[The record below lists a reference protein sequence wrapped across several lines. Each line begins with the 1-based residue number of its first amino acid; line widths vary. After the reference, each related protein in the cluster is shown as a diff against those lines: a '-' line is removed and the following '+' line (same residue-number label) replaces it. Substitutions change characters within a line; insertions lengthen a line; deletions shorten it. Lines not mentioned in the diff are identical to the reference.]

1 MAGAKTDVPENGEYW
16 AICKENNPLS
26 AAANG
31 HSQVFPRA
39 EVTVKDGWATFH
51 RDGKEIWNC
60 NARYAAANF
69 VLQKAQEA
77 QGV

>member
-1 MAGAKTDVPENGEYW
+1 MDKAKDDVPENGEYV

-31 HSQVFPRA
+31 HSEVFPRA
-39 EVTVKDGWATFH
+39 QVIVKDGWATFY
-51 RDGKEIWNC
+51 RDGEEIWNC

-69 VLQKAQEA
+69 LLQKE
-77 QGV
+77 

>member
-1 MAGAKTDVPENGEYW
+1 MDKAKDDVPENGEYV

-31 HSQVFPRA
+31 HSEVFPRA
-39 EVTVKDGWATFH
+39 LVIVKDGWATFY
-51 RDGKEIWNC
+51 RDGEEIWNC

-69 VLQKAQEA
+69 VLQKE
-77 QGV
+77 